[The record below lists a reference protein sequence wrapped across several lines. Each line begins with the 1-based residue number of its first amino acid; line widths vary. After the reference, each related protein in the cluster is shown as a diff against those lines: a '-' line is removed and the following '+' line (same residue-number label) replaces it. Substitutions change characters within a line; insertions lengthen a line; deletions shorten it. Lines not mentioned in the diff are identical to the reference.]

1 MRRISSCGVCVL
13 MAALFPAAQ
22 QAPTPSVPP
31 GARQPGPA
39 QPAAPT
45 QNRADPTNTATAR
58 IRGRVVSETGAP
70 VRGAEVRLRPATW
83 FVQTETDDA
92 GRYEF
97 ADLPAGRFSLSA
109 TKTGFATP
117 ISTIT
122 SINPS
127 SSFDLIDGQV
137 LNRGISLSRGGVIRG
152 RLVDEFGEPVT
163 GAEMRVERYV
173 YGPGGRHLAQY
184 SVPPASWIT
193 NDLGEYRVFGLAPG
207 DYLVSARTRQFGA
220 PVTMGTGGCTRSSGG
235 IAPDVFSRHRPSG
248 RSAGGARRRRPGG
261 GGGLRRSGRAPR
273 PRLRDR
279 EQLHR
284 PPRSRI
290 ERLPGC

>member
-1 MRRISSCGVCVL
+1 
-13 MAALFPAAQ
+13 
-22 QAPTPSVPP
+22 
-31 GARQPGPA
+31 
-39 QPAAPT
+39 
-45 QNRADPTNTATAR
+45 
-58 IRGRVVSETGAP
+58 VVSETGAP
-70 VRGAEVRLRPATW
+70 VRGAEVRLTGDLVR
-83 FVQTETDDA
+83 QTETDDA

-220 PVTMGTGGCTRSSGG
+220 PVTWEPGVHEIERRDCSQR
-235 IAPDVFSRHRPSG
+235 IFPAPSEWPK
-248 RSAGGARRRRPGG
+248 RRRC
-261 GGGLRRSGRAPR
+261 AWAR
-273 PRLRDR
+273 PRKWRWTSP
-279 EQLHR
+279 QW
-284 PPRSRI
+284 PAASSAS
-290 ERLPGC
+290 PGP